1 MSAERF
7 TIDEWVCVE
16 LARTIADS
24 EIVFHG
30 FGSPCAQVAMYV
42 AKRNHAPR
50 MVLVEGATYALDP
63 APAFIPPTSNDW
75 SLLEGAAHVLRFE
88 DLFDLAARSRLDRMF
103 LSGGQI
109 DAFGNTNVSLIGDRQ
124 RPKVKLGGGGG
135 GCNLSATVGRL
146 TLWTTRHRSGR
157 TFVESCDF
165 VTDIGHR
172 TPLGSRE
179 ELGFPGAGPQ
189 WLVSEL
195 GVFDYAAGRMRLRR
209 LFPDVELDDVVA
221 ATGFELALD
230 VELEPMRPPS
240 AAELAVV
247 RAVDPLG
254 VRRHEFGAA
263 ELEREFALADEV
275 APA

>member
-1 MSAERF
+1 MSETF

-16 LARTIADS
+16 LARTIVED

-42 AKRNHAPR
+42 AKRTHAPH
-50 MVLVEGATYALDP
+50 MVLVEGSTYALDP
-63 APAFIPPTSNDW
+63 SPAFIPPTSNDW

-88 DLFDLAARSRLDRMF
+88 DLFDLAARGGLDRMF

-109 DAFGNTNVSLIGDRQ
+109 DPFGNTNVSLIGDPA
-124 RPKVKLGGGGG
+124 RPKVKMGGGGG

-157 TFVESCDF
+157 TFVERCAF

-172 TPLGSRE
+172 TPVGSRAD
-179 ELGFPGAGPQ
+179 LGFPGGGPQ
-189 WLVSEL
+189 WLITEL
-195 GVFDYAAGRMRLRR
+195 GVFDYPDGRMRLRR
-209 LFPDVELDDVVA
+209 LFPDVDLDEVRQ
-221 ATGFELALD
+221 ATGFDLEVAD
-230 VELEPMRPPS
+230 AIEPMRPPS
-240 AAELAVV
+240 VAELAVI

-254 VRRHEFGAA
+254 VRRQEFGAA
-263 ELEREFALADEV
+263 ELAREFSLAGSE
-275 APA
+275 ASA